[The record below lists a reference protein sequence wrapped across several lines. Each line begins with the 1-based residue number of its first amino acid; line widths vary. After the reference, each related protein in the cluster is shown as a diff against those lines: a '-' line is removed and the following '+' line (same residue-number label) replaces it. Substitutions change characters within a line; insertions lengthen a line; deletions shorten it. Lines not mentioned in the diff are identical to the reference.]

1 MPNAAT
7 VPASWPG
14 KRLGLP
20 MSGSGSIARFGR
32 RVLALVV
39 DWGLS
44 SLISWAFFQ
53 YDEFATLGIF
63 VLTQYIFVL
72 TLGGSVGH
80 RVLGVRVVSL
90 DGHALG
96 AWRPALRA
104 LLIAL
109 VIPAVIWDRDERGMH
124 DRLIGTVLV
133 RR

>member
-1 MPNAAT
+1 MSNAAS

-14 KRLGLP
+14 KRLGRP
-20 MSGSGSIARFGR
+20 MAGSGSIARFGR

-53 YDEFATLGIF
+53 YDAFATLGIF

-72 TLGGSVGH
+72 TLGASIGH
-80 RVLGVRVVSL
+80 RALGMRVVSL
-90 DGHALG
+90 DGRALG

-104 LLIAL
+104 LLIAV

-124 DRLIGTVLV
+124 DRLVGTVLV

>member
-1 MPNAAT
+1 MSNAAS

-20 MSGSGSIARFGR
+20 LAGSGSIGRFSR

-53 YDEFATLGIF
+53 YDAFATLGIF
-63 VLTQYIFVL
+63 VITQVIFVM
-72 TLGGSVGH
+72 TLGASIGH
-80 RVLGVRVVSL
+80 RALGLRVVSL
-90 DGHALG
+90 GGGGLG
-96 AWRPALRA
+96 LWRPLVRA
-104 LLIAL
+104 LLIAV

-124 DRLIGTVLV
+124 DRLVGTALV

>member
-1 MPNAAT
+1 MPNAAA

>member
-53 YDEFATLGIF
+53 YDAFATLGIF

-90 DGHALG
+90 DGYSLG

-104 LLIAL
+104 LLIAV